1 MWDLIIF
8 YSVLKYILG
17 TTAYERRNFFADG
30 YVMNWKRS
38 FTLIALSIMILLSSL
53 SLFSIEDEYYRKAA
67 LFRVFSQYIKWPQD
81 SDVNDQKKPFV
92 IGVIGKNPFG
102 SILEA
107 AYSQEENK
115 IKDKKVEIRY
125 ISKMEEIDSCH
136 ILFISKSVDN
146 ELEEILAVTRGKP
159 ILTIGETKGFA
170 EKGVLF
176 NLYISHDEIRF
187 EINALA
193 MRESRLI
200 PASQLLSVAKIVGP
214 LEAPQ

>member
-1 MWDLIIF
+1 
-8 YSVLKYILG
+8 VLKYILG
-17 TTAYERRNFFADG
+17 TTVYERKIFFADG
-30 YVMNWKRS
+30 CVMNWKKYG
-38 FTLIALSIMILLSSL
+38 TLIILSIMILLSTL
-53 SLFSIEDEYYRKAA
+53 SLFSTEDEYYRKAA
-67 LFRVFSQYIKWPQD
+67 LFKVFSQNIKWPKD

-102 SILEA
+102 SILET

-115 IKDKKVEIRY
+115 IKNKKVEIRY
-125 ISKMEEIDSCH
+125 ILKKEEIESCH
-136 ILFISKSVDN
+136 ILFISKSIDK
-146 ELEEILAVTRGKP
+146 ELEEILAITTAKP

-176 NLYISHDEIRF
+176 NLYIKREEIRF

-193 MRESRLI
+193 LRESRLI
-200 PASQLLSVAKIVGP
+200 PSSQLLSVAKIVGA